1 MSELSDLIN
10 RGGLIDDFKI
20 EKSQDEPPTQP
31 IKLADC
37 LIDRG
42 FDDMKDWRIDQLKKE
57 VVRLSEECEKKQH
70 EILDKNDKINEL
82 QAELDKMC
90 DYNNNL
96 KRQASEKVDMSS
108 YDNVEITK
116 YLRQHQDDCITINQ
130 LQAALDVIVD
140 RYANLRKIHGL
151 S

>member
-1 MSELSDLIN
+1 M
-10 RGGLIDDFKI
+10 K
-20 EKSQDEPPTQP
+20 
-31 IKLADC
+31 
-37 LIDRG
+37 

-90 DYNNNL
+90 DYNDEL
-96 KRQASEKVDMSS
+96 KRQVSEKADTPF
-108 YDNVEITK
+108 YDEPAEIAK
-116 YLRQHQDDCITINQ
+116 CHRQHQDDCITINQ
-130 LQAALDVIVD
+130 LHTTLDVLID